1 MFDETTLLIIGFI
14 GQGFFA
20 SRFLVQWVYSERK
33 GESSIPVI
41 FWYISIFGG
50 ISLLTYAI
58 LRKDPV
64 IITGQAFGILVYTRN
79 LILLSRKKKLNEN

>member
-1 MFDETTLLIIGFI
+1 MYNETILLIIGFI

-20 SRFLVQWVYSERK
+20 SRFLIQWVYSEKK

-41 FWYISIFGG
+41 FWYISIIGG
-50 ISLLTYAI
+50 VALLTYAI

-79 LILLSRKKKLNEN
+79 LILLSRKKNN